1 MIKKLLNMKLYLQ
14 DHLRLQ
20 LMLVFYKIKLF
31 EIILIEDLKRILKI
45 NKNPF
50 LLLITLILYLK
61 LLNHLDLKCDTYL
74 NIYYFIL
81 FIINEC

>member
-1 MIKKLLNMKLYLQ
+1 MIKKLLNLKLYLQ

-31 EIILIEDLKRILKI
+31 EIILIEDLKLMLKL

-50 LLLITLILYLK
+50 LLLTILILYLK
-61 LLNHLDLKCDTYL
+61 LLNPLDLKCDTYL
-74 NIYYFIL
+74 NIYYFYI
-81 FIINEC
+81 FNK

>member
-1 MIKKLLNMKLYLQ
+1 MIKKLQNLKLYLQ

-31 EIILIEDLKRILKI
+31 EIILIEDLKLILKI

-50 LLLITLILYLK
+50 LLLTILILYLK

-74 NIYYFIL
+74 NIYCFL
-81 FIINEC
+81 